1 MLSSTK
7 RRVLNIICVA
17 LAIASVSY
25 GLVLRFDK
33 SEAVLNS
40 AVVQESEPKQ
50 EEPAVETDPAL
61 VLRAN
66 NPFVN
71 PNN

>member
-1 MLSSTK
+1 MLTSTK
-7 RRVLNIICVA
+7 RRVLNVICVT

-25 GLVLRFDK
+25 GLVLRYER
-33 SEAVLNS
+33 STLEA
-40 AVVQESEPKQ
+40 AVVQENELKI
-50 EEPAVETDPAL
+50 EDETLEADPAL

-66 NPFVN
+66 NPFTN